1 MVVTYYQR
9 APPKS
14 GRFYEGRGIR
24 NPPDA
29 VDVLFAD
36 HRQGLRAADRPK
48 GEEAAYCA
56 TELMK
61 LNDLSVWMLSNV
73 ETCRSTLD
81 HPQFRFPTPPI
92 HLSPDDDLAVLAKN
106 LGDNG
111 ARLLVVRLWE
121 PLAEDTSDV
130 R

>member
-1 MVVTYYQR
+1 MVVTYHHR

-48 GEEAAYCA
+48 GEEAAYFA

-73 ETCRSTLD
+73 ETSRSTLEGL
-81 HPQFRFPTPPI
+81 QFWFPTAPI
-92 HLSPDDDLAVLAKN
+92 HLNPGDDLAVITNN

-111 ARLLVVRLWE
+111 ARLLVVRL
-121 PLAEDTSDV
+121 
-130 R
+130 

>member
-1 MVVTYYQR
+1 
-9 APPKS
+9 
-14 GRFYEGRGIR
+14 
-24 NPPDA
+24 
-29 VDVLFAD
+29 
-36 HRQGLRAADRPK
+36 
-48 GEEAAYCA
+48 
-56 TELMK
+56 MK

-73 ETCRSTLD
+73 ETSRSTLD

-92 HLSPDDDLAVLAKN
+92 RLNPDDDLAVLAKN

>member
-1 MVVTYYQR
+1 MVVTYHKR

-14 GRFYEGRGIR
+14 GRFYEGSGVR

-36 HRQGLRAADRPK
+36 HRQGLRAADSPK

-73 ETCRSTLD
+73 ETSRSALD
-81 HPQFRFPTPPI
+81 RPQFRFPTAPI
-92 HLSPDDDLAVLAKN
+92 HLNPDDDLAVLAKN
-106 LGDNG
+106 LGDDG
-111 ARLLVVRLWE
+111 ARLLVLRLWE

>member
-1 MVVTYYQR
+1 
-9 APPKS
+9 
-14 GRFYEGRGIR
+14 
-24 NPPDA
+24 
-29 VDVLFAD
+29 
-36 HRQGLRAADRPK
+36 
-48 GEEAAYCA
+48 
-56 TELMK
+56 MK

-73 ETCRSTLD
+73 ETSRSTFD

-92 HLSPDDDLAVLAKN
+92 HLNPDGDLAVLAKN